1 MTFRSFNSIWIS
13 ACVVLDRN
21 LFAIDSYEISDAY
34 ITMTI
39 FDSQTVYTRTE

>member
-13 ACVVLDRN
+13 AYVVLDRK

-34 ITMTI
+34 VTMTI